1 MILCNEIGTRSK
13 TENHNLDEPS
23 HLKRALK
30 TVQETIVLNLNWQ
43 TEHIPNDWK
52 SVSTHPLL

>member
-1 MILCNEIGTRSK
+1 MIPCYEIGTRSK
-13 TENHNLDEPS
+13 TEIHSLNELS
-23 HLKRALK
+23 HLKRAFK
-30 TVQETIVLNLNWQ
+30 NSVRNYCTNWQ